1 MNAWLYVHA
10 PHLLLD
16 TQLAL
21 QTPEQ
26 QQRPQIVLDGSR
38 VGARQVVQ
46 YNQAAAT
53 AGIRLQM
60 AEVTATT
67 LVAEI
72 QLRPYHAAQEQRI
85 LEQLAQLWY
94 QDIAH
99 IALYPPQGLLFE
111 VASVL
116 RLYGGFDG
124 LLQQLQQRL
133 HEWPIRYV
141 VASGDTPMRARLLA
155 QAGQTLLSNDA
166 GTVQQAVAQLPISA
180 SGLEPKHI
188 TRLQQ
193 VGITTIGALQQ
204 RHRSA
209 LGKRFGAAMTQY
221 LAQLQGELPS
231 PQQYYQPPAQFSQQL
246 DLLTEVASWQ
256 QLVFPLRRLLQQ
268 LEAFLQVRQ
277 LSVRGLL
284 LQVKHRDGQHTEQ
297 PIRFAHSVWQLKD
310 MLSLTQLQ
318 LERQQLPQP
327 ALELALRAQRLEPRQ
342 VQHGDLVQA
351 SREISAPTQPLG
363 ELISRLQARLGEQ
376 AVQIP
381 QSQRDWRPQQA
392 QQWQLWQANS
402 NASIAMPQLS
412 RPMWLL
418 EQEQPIDPQHWQ
430 LQWGPERL
438 ASGWWDDAPCQRDYY
453 VALDQHQRQGW
464 IFHSQQGWFVHGWFS

>member
-1 MNAWLYVHA
+1 MNAWLYLHA

-26 QQRPQIVLDGSR
+26 QQQPQILLDGSR
-38 VGARQVVQ
+38 VGARHVVQ
-46 YNQAAAT
+46 YNAAAAA
-53 AGIRLQM
+53 AGIRLAM
-60 AEVTATT
+60 REVTATT
-67 LVAEI
+67 LVTEL
-72 QLRPYHAAQEQRI
+72 QLRPYQVQQEQRT

-94 QDIAH
+94 QDIAQ

-111 VASVL
+111 VASVV

-124 LLQQLQQRL
+124 LLRQLQQRL
-133 HEWPIRYV
+133 QDWPIRYV
-141 VASGDTPMRARLLA
+141 AASGDTPMRARLLA
-155 QAGQTLLSNDA
+155 QAGQSVLSDDA
-166 GTVQQAVAQLPISA
+166 NTVQQAVAQLPIQA
-180 SGLEPKHI
+180 SGLEALHI

-209 LGKRFGAAMTQY
+209 LGKRFGAAMTRY
-221 LAQLQGELPS
+221 LAQLNGELPT

-246 DLLTEVASWQ
+246 DLLAEVASWQ

-284 LQVKHRDGQHTEQ
+284 LQVQHRAGHYTEQ
-297 PIRFAHSVWQLKD
+297 RIRFAHPVWQLKD
-310 MLSLTQLQ
+310 MLGLTQLQ
-318 LERQQLPQP
+318 LERQQLPEP
-327 ALELALRAQRLEPRQ
+327 ALELALKAQRLEPRQ
-342 VQHGDLVQA
+342 LQHADLVQA
-351 SREISAPTQPLG
+351 SRDSSNPTQPLG

-376 AVQIP
+376 AVQVP
-381 QSQRDWRPQQA
+381 QPQRDWRPQQA
-392 QQWQLWQANS
+392 QQWQLWQAERR
-402 NASIAMPQLS
+402 APQVMPELP
-412 RPMWLL
+412 RPLWLL
-418 EQEQPIDPQHWQ
+418 DPEQPIDPQQWQ

-438 ASGWWDDAPCQRDYY
+438 ASGWWDGMPCRRDYY
-453 VALDQHQRQGW
+453 IALDRQQRQGW
-464 IFHSQQGWFVHGWFS
+464 IFHSQQGWFVHGWFT

>member
-1 MNAWLYVHA
+1 MNAWLYMHA

-21 QTPEQ
+21 QTPAQ
-26 QQRPQIVLDGSR
+26 QQQPQILLEGSR

-53 AGIRLQM
+53 AGIRMHM

-67 LVAEI
+67 LVADV
-72 QLRPYHAAQEQRI
+72 QLRPYQAGHEQRI

-155 QAGQTLLSNDA
+155 QAGQNLLSNHA
-166 GTVQQAVAQLPISA
+166 TTVQQAVAQLPIQA
-180 SGLEPKHI
+180 SGLEPMHI
-188 TRLQQ
+188 ARLQQ
-193 VGITTIGALQQ
+193 VGITTMGALQQ
-204 RHRSA
+204 RARSA
-209 LGKRFGAAMTQY
+209 LGKRFGRAMTQY
-221 LAQLQGELPS
+221 LAQLQGELPT
-231 PQQYYQPPAQFSQQL
+231 PQQYYQPPATFSQQL
-246 DLLTEVASWQ
+246 DLLAEVASWQ
-256 QLVFPLRRLLQQ
+256 QLLFPLRRLLQQ
-268 LEAFLQVRQ
+268 LEAFLHVRQ
-277 LSVRGLL
+277 LSVRTVLL
-284 LQVKHRDGQHTEQ
+284 LVKHRDGQHTEQ
-297 PIRFAHSVWQLKD
+297 VIGFAHPVWQLKD
-310 MLSLTQLQ
+310 MLGLTQLQ
-318 LERQQLPQP
+318 LERQQLPEP
-327 ALELALRAQRLEPRQ
+327 ALELGLRAQRLEPRQ
-342 VQHGDLVQA
+342 LQHGDLVQA
-351 SREISAPTQPLG
+351 SSEPSAPTQALG
-363 ELISRLQARLGEQ
+363 ELVSRLQARLGEQ
-376 AVQIP
+376 AVQVP
-381 QSQRDWRPQQA
+381 QPQRDWRPQQA
-392 QQWQLWQANS
+392 QQWQLWQAGATTS
-402 NASIAMPQLS
+402 MAMPQLP
-412 RPMWLL
+412 RPLWLL
-418 EQEQPIDPQHWQ
+418 EPEQSIDPQHWQ

-453 VALDQHQRQGW
+453 IALDQQHRQGW
-464 IFHSQQGWFVHGWFS
+464 IFHSQQGWFVHGWFT

>member
-10 PHLLLD
+10 PQLLLD

-21 QTPEQ
+21 QTTAQ
-26 QQRPQIVLDGSR
+26 QQQPQILLHGSR

-46 YNQAAAT
+46 CNQAAAA
-53 AGIRLQM
+53 AGIRLHM

-67 LVAEI
+67 LLADV
-72 QLRPYHAAQEQRI
+72 QLRPYQAQQEQRI
-85 LEQLAQLWY
+85 LAQLAQLWY

-116 RLYGGFDG
+116 RLYGGFEG

-133 HEWPIRYV
+133 QEWPIRYV

-155 QAGQTLLSNDA
+155 QAGCSLLTNDA
-166 GTVQQAVAQLPISA
+166 ATVQQAVAQLPITA
-180 SGLEPKHI
+180 SGLEPLHI

-209 LGKRFGAAMTQY
+209 LGKRFGRAMTQY
-221 LAQLQGELPS
+221 LAQLSGELPT
-231 PQQYYQPPAQFSQQL
+231 PQQYYQPPAQFHQQL
-246 DLLTEVASWQ
+246 DLLAEVASWP

-284 LQVKHRDGQHTEQ
+284 LRVTHRDGQHTEQ
-297 PIRFAHSVWQLKD
+297 LIGFAHPVWQLKD
-310 MLSLTQLQ
+310 MLGLTQLQ
-318 LERQQLPQP
+318 LERQQLPEP

-342 VQHGDLVQA
+342 QQHNDLVQA
-351 SREISAPTQPLG
+351 SAEVAAPTQPLG
-363 ELISRLQARLGEQ
+363 ELVSRLQARLGEH
-376 AVQIP
+376 AVQLP
-381 QSQRDWRPQQA
+381 QPQRDWRPQQA
-392 QQWQLWQANS
+392 QQWQLWQATATS
-402 NASIAMPQLS
+402 AGLMPQLP
-412 RPMWLL
+412 RPLWLL
-418 EQEQPIDPQHWQ
+418 DPEQPIDPQHWQ

-438 ASGWWDDAPCQRDYY
+438 ASGWWDDTPCQRDYY

-464 IFHSQQGWFVHGWFS
+464 IFHSQQGWFVHGWFT

>member
-1 MNAWLYVHA
+1 MNAWLYMHA
-10 PHLLLD
+10 PQLLLD

-21 QTPEQ
+21 QTSVQ
-26 QQRPQIVLDGSR
+26 QQQPQILLEGSR

-46 YNQAAAT
+46 YNQAAAA
-53 AGIRLQM
+53 AGIHKHM
-60 AEVTATT
+60 TEVTATT
-67 LVAEI
+67 LVAEL
-72 QLRPYHAAQEQRI
+72 QLRPYQAAQEQRI

-116 RLYGGFDG
+116 RLYGGFHG

-133 HEWPIRYV
+133 QEWPIAYV

-155 QAGQTLLSNDA
+155 QAGHSVLSNDA
-166 GTVQQAVAQLPISA
+166 RTVQQAVAQLPISR
-180 SGLEPKHI
+180 SGLEPIHI

-193 VGITTIGALQQ
+193 LGITTIGALQQ

-209 LGKRFGAAMTQY
+209 LGKRFGRAMTQY
-221 LAQLQGELPS
+221 LAQLQGELPT

-246 DLLTEVASWQ
+246 DLLAEVASWQ
-256 QLVFPLRRLLQQ
+256 QLLFPLRRLLQQ

-277 LSVRGLL
+277 LSVRSIL

-297 PIRFAHSVWQLKD
+297 PIRFAHPVWQLKD
-310 MLSLTQLQ
+310 MLGLTQLQ
-318 LERQQLPQP
+318 LERQQLSQP
-327 ALELALRAQRLEPRQ
+327 ALELGLRAQRLEPQ
-342 VQHGDLVQA
+342 QLQHGDLIQA
-351 SREISAPTQPLG
+351 SSEVAAPTQPLG
-363 ELISRLQARLGEQ
+363 ELVSRLQARLGQQ
-376 AVQIP
+376 AVQRP
-381 QSQRDWRPQQA
+381 HSQRDWRPQQA
-392 QQWQLWQANS
+392 QQWQLWQANTLP
-402 NASIAMPQLS
+402 AMVMPQLP
-412 RPMWLL
+412 RPLWLL
-418 EQEQPIDPQHWQ
+418 EPEQPIDPQQWQ

-453 VALDQHQRQGW
+453 VALDQQQRQGW
-464 IFHSQQGWFVHGWFS
+464 IFHSQQGWFVHGWFT